1 MRHLKDYPGSD
12 GIDKLLLE
20 LGLDEG
26 RPEDLEMAKSLIDDI
41 PEMTLCEIMRAIGV
55 EAIDPETET
64 PVEGYR
70 EAWLAIQAAAFR
82 KRRGAH
88 QDGGASS

>member
-26 RPEDLEMAKSLIDDI
+26 RPEDHEMAKSLIDDVSD
-41 PEMTLCEIMRAIGV
+41 MTLCEILRAIGV
-55 EAIDPETET
+55 EVIDPTTET
-64 PVEGYR
+64 PVAGYR

-82 KRRGAH
+82 KKHSAS
-88 QDGGASS
+88 QTGGTGS

>member
-26 RPEDLEMAKSLIDDI
+26 RPEDLEMAKGLIGDI
-41 PEMTLCEIMRAIGV
+41 PGMTLCEIMRAIGV
-55 EAIDPETET
+55 EAIDPETEA

-82 KRRGAH
+82 KRHSAA
-88 QDGGASS
+88 QAGGTGS